1 MRICL
6 GADPTRAEYDT
17 DSPVDIAT
25 SATLDVRLLEK
36 ILVHVPD
43 DHTNMRDQFTG
54 NTLLHHAAANCDA
67 DTILKILQKGADVT
81 LENSTTTYDM
91 ESEGCN
97 PDRSYELPL
106 EVAIQQKRSELN

>member
-1 MRICL
+1 MRRGFSSQCL
-6 GADPTRAEYDT
+6 TRRRRALSADQ
-17 DSPVDIAT
+17 VF
-25 SATLDVRLLEK
+25 
-36 ILVHVPD
+36 
-43 DHTNMRDQFTG
+43 QFTG